1 MKKINNIRKPVKME
15 KKFKME
21 PKTYS
26 KYLDSVRLLNISLRE
41 SKTKYFGDLQPPK
54 KQELSVSDS
63 TNYSKKEDL
72 YEILQKY
79 VITGKTGKKKILEIS
94 ATFCVI
100 LKSDKELS
108 DEFFEIYNEIS
119 LPINTW
125 PFLREFANSMTA
137 RMNISPLTLPL
148 LRR

>member
-1 MKKINNIRKPVKME
+1 ME
-15 KKFKME
+15 KTFKMK
-21 PKTYS
+21 PKVYRE
-26 KYLDSVRLLNISLRE
+26 YLDSVQLKNISLRE
-41 SKTKYFGDLQPPK
+41 SKTKYYGGFQPPK
-54 KQELSVSDS
+54 KQELSVAGS
-63 TNYSKKEDL
+63 TKYGKKEDF

-79 VITGKTGKKKILEIS
+79 VITGKAGKKKILEIS

-100 LKSDKELS
+100 LKSDKELP

-137 RMNISPLTLPL
+137 RMNIPPLTLPFL
-148 LRR
+148 KS